1 MGPGMHMPIAL
12 QVEAA
17 FILPLIASQVAGAQI
32 VPVG

>member
-1 MGPGMHMPIAL
+1 MGPGMHIPIAV

-17 FILPLIASQVAGAQI
+17 FTLPLVPSQVAGAQI